1 MILIIH
7 HHFYSRI
14 LHYIYNYRCYGRYLC
29 SKRFVSK
36 LIGDSVVADREKADV
51 WESLEII
58 KLTDR
63 QYIIKTSNGNYLS
76 VNSNGT
82 IKTSKEVT
90 INEKFEIIPF
100 SA

>member
-1 MILIIH
+1 MIFIIYYH
-7 HHFYSRI
+7 Y
-14 LHYIYNYRCYGRYLC
+14 YIYLYLILKRCYGRYLC
-29 SKRFVSK
+29 SKRSVSK

-58 KLTDR
+58 KLTER
-63 QYIIKTSNGNYLS
+63 QHIIKTSNGKYLS